1 MRVFGCFLLFHML
14 FDFYFQSNKMAGEK
28 EYSRIALAMHCLVYA
43 AGAAATVALLFE
55 ASATAIAA
63 SFTVFALSHWIIDG
77 SLRRAFAG
85 LDLSPVGSFL
95 ADQVL
100 HIIILLI
107 LSVLC
112 CYLWAMRPI
121 ASNLLG
127 ARGAELSWIST
138 LCFCGRPCSIVIAKV
153 LQSLRNPGVEQSADT
168 TTAHSGKW
176 IGIFERLIVAALSL
190 LNQYSAIA
198 FFLLQKVSRAL
209 SSWKV
214 TRISLRFICW
224 VHWQACSWQW
234 LLRSYLVICLAAPLV
249 EVIRNVR

>member
-14 FDFYFQSNKMAGEK
+14 FDFYFQTNKMADKK
-28 EYSRIALAMHCLVYA
+28 ESNRIALGLHCLIYA

-55 ASATAIAA
+55 ASVAATAA
-63 SFTVFALSHWIIDG
+63 SFTVFALSHWFIDG

-112 CYLWAMRPI
+112 CHLWAMRPI
-121 ASNLLG
+121 ALSLLG

-138 LCFCGRPCSIVIAKV
+138 LCFCGRPCSIAIAKV
-153 LQSLRNPGVEQSADT
+153 LQFLRNPGTEQSACT
-168 TTAHSGKW
+168 SNAHSGKW

-198 FFLLQKVSRAL
+198 FIFTAKSIARFKQLESDKDFAEVYLLGSLASVFLAMASAVL
-209 SSWKV
+209 
-214 TRISLRFICW
+214 FM
-224 VHWQACSWQW
+224 
-234 LLRSYLVICLAAPLV
+234 YLFNNAGC
-249 EVIRNVR
+249 

>member
-14 FDFYFQSNKMAGEK
+14 FDFYFQTNKMAGEK
-28 EYSRIALAMHCLVYA
+28 EYSRIALAMHCLVYSV
-43 AGAAATVALLFE
+43 GAAATVALLFE

-77 SLRRAFAG
+77 SLRRKIAG

-95 ADQVL
+95 IDQML
-100 HIIILLI
+100 HIVLLFM

-112 CYLWAMRPI
+112 CHLWVMRPI

-127 ARGAELSWIST
+127 NRGAELSWVST
-138 LCFCGRPCSIVIAKV
+138 LCFCGRPCSIAIAKV
-153 LQSLRNPGVEQSADT
+153 LQFLRNPGTEQSACT
-168 TTAHSGKW
+168 SNAHSGKW

-198 FFLLQKVSRAL
+198 FIFTAKSIARFKQLESDKDFAEVYLLGSLASVFLAMASAVL
-209 SSWKV
+209 
-214 TRISLRFICW
+214 FM
-224 VHWQACSWQW
+224 
-234 LLRSYLVICLAAPLV
+234 YLFNNAGC
-249 EVIRNVR
+249 

>member
-14 FDFYFQSNKMAGEK
+14 FDFYFQTNKMADKK
-28 EYSRIALAMHCLVYA
+28 ESNRIALGLHCLIYA

-112 CYLWAMRPI
+112 CHLWAMRPI
-121 ASNLLG
+121 ALNLLG

-138 LCFCGRPCSIVIAKV
+138 LCFVDA
-153 LQSLRNPGVEQSADT
+153 L
-168 TTAHSGKW
+168 
-176 IGIFERLIVAALSL
+176 VAL
-190 LNQYSAIA
+190 
-198 FFLLQKVSRAL
+198 LLQRCSNFFETRVL
-209 SSWKV
+209 SSR
-214 TRISLRFICW
+214 RIRQPHI
-224 VHWQACSWQW
+224 QASG
-234 LLRSYLVICLAAPLV
+234 LEYLKG
-249 EVIRNVR
+249 

>member
-28 EYSRIALAMHCLVYA
+28 EYSRIALAMHCLVYSV
-43 AGAAATVALLFE
+43 GAAATVALLFE

-112 CYLWAMRPI
+112 CHLWAMRPI
-121 ASNLLG
+121 ALNLLG
-127 ARGAELSWIST
+127 ARGRS
-138 LCFCGRPCSIVIAKV
+138 
-153 LQSLRNPGVEQSADT
+153 SLGFRHCVFVDA
-168 TTAHSGKW
+168 
-176 IGIFERLIVAALSL
+176 LVAL
-190 LNQYSAIA
+190 
-198 FFLLQKVSRAL
+198 LLQRCSNFFETRVL
-209 SSWKV
+209 SS
-214 TRISLRFICW
+214 RRMRQPHI
-224 VHWQACSWQW
+224 QASG
-234 LLRSYLVICLAAPLV
+234 LEYLKG
-249 EVIRNVR
+249 